1 MEQKMEE
8 RKRLSELK
16 CGEKGHVYAV
26 TSGDRRMRRHIV
38 DMGITPGTE
47 IKLIKLAPMGD
58 PVEIELRGY
67 TMSLRKADADSVV
80 LMNAEDHKKWHRDME
95 RAIELREKAAAEARS
110 KGSDKRDADI
120 VEHARAAELTEFI
133 LEKSFC
139 STKNGGYCPKEVFED
154 DKPVRLAL
162 AGNPNCGKT
171 TLFNAMTGSKEY
183 VGNWPGVTVEKKE
196 GKIKQKPCKESVDGL
211 CTMGHDM
218 TVVDLPGIYSLSP
231 YSMEEIVARNYII
244 NEDPDAIINIVDA
257 TNLERNLYLT
267 IQLLELEKPMILA
280 LNMMDEVEKQGDSID
295 CKELSMELGIPVVP
309 ISARTGE
316 GIDELV
322 TGLQNLIAAAHTQLH
337 EGFLIEPDDVY
348 DDFTHEEHHKIGAI
362 IAGYAEKAKLPL
374 HWSEIKL
381 LEADERVKE
390 SLKLSEEDAKR
401 VDAVVREYASA
412 NPMGDSESL
421 VADSR
426 YRYIERVAKKAYHRG
441 NKAGSVERSA
451 RIDAILTHKALA
463 IPLFLI
469 IMGVIFLLTF
479 STVGAWLSDV
489 AGGLIDDTIAPFV
502 RNALVS
508 AGAMDWFI
516 SLVCDGII
524 KGVGGVLT
532 FLPQIALLFLCLS
545 LLEDS
550 GYMSRI
556 AFIMD
561 KPMRRFGLSGKSF
574 IPLLMGFGCT
584 VPAAMGAR
592 TMDNDRDRRMT
603 ILLLPFMSCSAKLP
617 VYGLIAGAFFTKHR
631 GLIILSLYAMGVA
644 LGILSGLMLRKS
656 AFDKGEAPFVI
667 ELPPYRLPSARNVAT
682 HVWERVS
689 HFLEKA
695 GTIIF
700 AMSVVL
706 WFLQSFDFSLNFISD
721 PSVSI
726 LGKTGSV
733 IAPVFKP
740 LGFGSW
746 QASVALLSGVVAKE
760 AVVSSLSMFAS
771 FSASA
776 GGEVVR
782 EALSGIFT
790 PASAYSFLVFVLLY
804 TPCMAAVA
812 TIRREM
818 HSRKWTAFAVAYQIA
833 IAYVM
838 SLLAYNIIG
847 LFTGETDKAV
857 IFYAIAAIMLI
868 YSVTCMI
875 RRKKKGC
882 GCGRACSKC
891 KGDAKCSQKSSRKLH

>member
-1 MEQKMEE
+1 
-8 RKRLSELK
+8 
-16 CGEKGHVYAV
+16 
-26 TSGDRRMRRHIV
+26 
-38 DMGITPGTE
+38 
-47 IKLIKLAPMGD
+47 
-58 PVEIELRGY
+58 
-67 TMSLRKADADSVV
+67 
-80 LMNAEDHKKWHRDME
+80 
-95 RAIELREKAAAEARS
+95 
-110 KGSDKRDADI
+110 
-120 VEHARAAELTEFI
+120 
-133 LEKSFC
+133 
-139 STKNGGYCPKEVFED
+139 
-154 DKPVRLAL
+154 
-162 AGNPNCGKT
+162 
-171 TLFNAMTGSKEY
+171 
-183 VGNWPGVTVEKKE
+183 
-196 GKIKQKPCKESVDGL
+196 
-211 CTMGHDM
+211 
-218 TVVDLPGIYSLSP
+218 
-231 YSMEEIVARNYII
+231 
-244 NEDPDAIINIVDA
+244 
-257 TNLERNLYLT
+257 
-267 IQLLELEKPMILA
+267 
-280 LNMMDEVEKQGDSID
+280 
-295 CKELSMELGIPVVP
+295 
-309 ISARTGE
+309 
-316 GIDELV
+316 
-322 TGLQNLIAAAHTQLH
+322 
-337 EGFLIEPDDVY
+337 
-348 DDFTHEEHHKIGAI
+348 
-362 IAGYAEKAKLPL
+362 
-374 HWSEIKL
+374 
-381 LEADERVKE
+381 
-390 SLKLSEEDAKR
+390 
-401 VDAVVREYASA
+401 
-412 NPMGDSESL
+412 
-421 VADSR
+421 
-426 YRYIERVAKKAYHRG
+426 
-441 NKAGSVERSA
+441 
-451 RIDAILTHKALA
+451 
-463 IPLFLI
+463 
-469 IMGVIFLLTF
+469 
-479 STVGAWLSDV
+479 
-489 AGGLIDDTIAPFV
+489 
-502 RNALVS
+502 
-508 AGAMDWFI
+508 
-516 SLVCDGII
+516 
-524 KGVGGVLT
+524 
-532 FLPQIALLFLCLS
+532 
-545 LLEDS
+545 
-550 GYMSRI
+550 
-556 AFIMD
+556 
-561 KPMRRFGLSGKSF
+561 
-574 IPLLMGFGCT
+574 
-584 VPAAMGAR
+584 
-592 TMDNDRDRRMT
+592 
-603 ILLLPFMSCSAKLP
+603 
-617 VYGLIAGAFFTKHR
+617 
-631 GLIILSLYAMGVA
+631 MGVA

-882 GCGRACSKC
+882 GCGRGCSKC

>member
-1 MEQKMEE
+1 MDQIS
-8 RKRLSELK
+8 RKRLSGLE
-16 CGEKGHVYAV
+16 CGQSGHVYAV
-26 TSGDRRMRRHIV
+26 VSADKRMRRHIV

-47 IKLIKLAPMGD
+47 IKLVKLAPMGD
-58 PVEIELRGY
+58 PLEIELRGY
-67 TMSLRKADADSVV
+67 TMSLRKADADTIV
-80 LMNAEDHKKWHRDME
+80 LMNDDDHRKWHEDVE
-95 RAIELREKAAAEARS
+95 RTIAAKEKRAREEREHSA
-110 KGSDKRDADI
+110 DKRDADHA
-120 VEHARAAELTEFI
+120 EHKRAAELTGFI
-133 LEKSFC
+133 MEKSMC
-139 STKNGGYCPKEVFED
+139 SKDGFCPKDTFEED
-154 DKPVRLAL
+154 SPVRLAL

-196 GKIKQKPCKESVDGL
+196 GKIKQRADKNSDGL
-211 CTMGHDM
+211 CTMGHEM

-231 YSMEEIVARNYII
+231 YSMEEIVARDYII
-244 NEDPDAIINIVDA
+244 NENPDAIINIVDA

-267 IQLLELEKPMILA
+267 IQLMELERPMILA

-295 CKELSMELGIPVVP
+295 CKQLSLELGIPVVP
-309 ISARTGE
+309 ISARTGA
-316 GIDELV
+316 GIDDLV
-322 TGLQNLIAAAHTQLH
+322 TGLQSLITAAHTQLH

-362 IAGYAEKAKLPL
+362 IEPYAKAARLPL
-374 HWSEIKL
+374 HWTEIKL
-381 LEADERVKE
+381 LEGDERVRE
-390 SLKLSEEDAKR
+390 SLKLNDMDAKL
-401 VDAVVREYASA
+401 VDAIINEYAAA
-412 NPMGDSESL
+412 NPIGDSESL

-426 YRYIERVAKKAYHRG
+426 YSYIERVAKKAYHHSG
-441 NKAGSVERSA
+441 KASSAVRSA
-451 RIDAILTHKALA
+451 KIDAILTHKAFA
-463 IPLFLI
+463 IPLFLL
-469 IMGVIFLLTF
+469 IMGLIFLLTF
-479 STVGAWLSDV
+479 STVGAALSDLVGEFIDGAV
-489 AGGLIDDTIAPFV
+489 APAVMSLLQ
-502 RNALVS
+502 N
-508 AGAMDWFI
+508 AGAGEWFI

-592 TMDNDRDRRMT
+592 TMDNERDRRMT

-617 VYGLIAGAFFTKHR
+617 VYGLIAGAFFSEHR
-631 GLIILSLYAMGVA
+631 GLVILSLYVLGVM
-644 LGILSGLMLRKS
+644 LGILSGLIFRKAAS
-656 AFDKGEAPFVI
+656 NKQEAPFVI
-667 ELPPYRLPSARNVAT
+667 ELPPYRMPSARNVFT
-682 HVWERVS
+682 HVWERVE

-706 WFLQSFDFSLNFISD
+706 WFMQSFDFRLNFISD
-721 PSVSI
+721 PSLSI
-726 LGKTGSV
+726 LGAIGSA
-733 IAPVFKP
+733 IAPIFKP

-746 QASVALLSGVVAKE
+746 QASVALLTGVVAKE

-782 EALSGIFT
+782 QALSGIFT

-818 HSRKWTAFAVAYQIA
+818 QSRAWTAFAVVWQLASAYI
-833 IAYVM
+833 M
-838 SLLAYNIIG
+838 SLLTYNIIG

-857 IFYAIAAIMLI
+857 LFYAIAALIVI
-868 YSVTCMI
+868 YSAYCIIM
-875 RRKKKGC
+875 RRRRGC
-882 GCGRACSKC
+882 GCGCSGC
-891 KGDAKCSQKSSRKLH
+891 RSAAKCSQKKHL